1 MADKDREKWDSKY
14 LQDIGN
20 LTPSKLLEEFI
31 DQAPQGKAL
40 DIACGNGRNSI
51 FLKKHGFTVD
61 AIDISTVAT
70 QKLNEQNLGINV
82 KCMDIETLTFPESS
96 YEVIINIRFLERRL
110 FPMIEKG
117 LKPGGFLLFESFAGG
132 KNEKFCLR
140 PNELLYAFPTLQV
153 IYYREQNPQGSEK
166 FEKSV
171 SLVAIKKT
179 VELES
184 ALWSANLL

>member
-14 LQDIGN
+14 LQNIGN

-51 FLKKHGFTVD
+51 FLNKRGFTVD
-61 AIDISTVAT
+61 AVDISTVAT

-82 KCMDIETLTFPESS
+82 ECMDIDNWAIPENS

-117 LKPGGFLLFESFAGG
+117 LKPGGLLLFESFTGG
-132 KNEKFCLR
+132 KNEKFSLK
-140 PNELLYAFPTLQV
+140 PNELLHVFPTLH
-153 IYYREQNPQGSEK
+153 ILYYKEQDTHDSDK

-171 SLVAIKKT
+171 SLVAIK
-179 VELES
+179 
-184 ALWSANLL
+184 NGRI